1 MGIFNQQ
8 PNYNQSYTTGKRGIT
23 GPQGPP
29 GPKGDKGVGFNLT
42 SDGNYDVVNKKLVNV
57 AEGTNSNDAVNKRQ
71 VDNELNKKADLTKSS
86 AQVFQS
92 RVQVPDFVSVS
103 HSVSDIVNL
112 KHINNTFLSKIA
124 GGIMDNVIQFNPS
137 VDNNKK
143 QIHNLGS
150 PQFNS
155 SASNKKYVNDS
166 VSNKLDKSGG
176 LMTGNI
182 DMNNRRIYNLAQPN
196 GDNQPATKIWS
207 ENKFLDKLN
216 AVIAGPLNMSN
227 NKITNLADPTSN
239 NDVVNKSYVDTK
251 LATKANSSVLQN
263 AMRQIL
269 YKADKAELNNYLKLD
284 GTNSMTGDLNMSNN
298 QITHLSDPKNATD
311 AINTPVN

>member
-1 MGIFNQQ
+1 
-8 PNYNQSYTTGKRGIT
+8 
-23 GPQGPP
+23 
-29 GPKGDKGVGFNLT
+29 
-42 SDGNYDVVNKKLVNV
+42 
-57 AEGTNSNDAVNKRQ
+57 
-71 VDNELNKKADLTKSS
+71 
-86 AQVFQS
+86 
-92 RVQVPDFVSVS
+92 
-103 HSVSDIVNL
+103 
-112 KHINNTFLSKIA
+112 
-124 GGIMDNVIQFNPS
+124 
-137 VDNNKK
+137 
-143 QIHNLGS
+143 
-150 PQFNS
+150 
-155 SASNKKYVNDS
+155 
-166 VSNKLDKSGG
+166 
-176 LMTGNI
+176 MTGNI
-182 DMNNRRIYNLAQPN
+182 DMNYRRIYNLAQPN
-196 GDNQPATKIWS
+196 GDNRPATKIWS

-311 AINTPVN
+311 AINIAVFGKISY